1 MADGEINRNGA
12 TIRIDDNGGVQVE
25 PAEGQEV
32 EYTGPDRGTDAIR
45 DSVNTEEVKGE
56 VNAQEETIT
65 ELRDIYIIDAGT
77 FDPADFPDDA
87 LVAERE
93 E

>member
-1 MADGEINRNGA
+1 MGILRKLREWRENEDG
-12 TIRIDDNGGVQVE
+12 TL
-25 PAEGQEV
+25 EGPSLKTGEV
-32 EYTGPDRGTDAIR
+32 D
-45 DSVNTEEVKGE
+45 GE
-56 VNAQEETIT
+56 VNAQTESIT
-65 ELRDIYIIDAGT
+65 ELRDVYIIDAGT